1 MIELKIKT
9 YCHDCDSFEPKVE
22 DCSDDWYINEFG
34 LPVTGSRVILCRYH
48 KRCANMVRYL
58 ERKMKNNEHS

>member
-1 MIELKIKT
+1 MIKLEVEE
-9 YCHDCDSFEPKVE
+9 YCQECPAFEPDV
-22 DCSDDWYINEFG
+22 DSNTWYDPTDNLPSVSDTI
-34 LPVTGSRVILCRYH
+34 IHCRYR

>member
-1 MIELKIKT
+1 MIDLKIEP

-22 DCSDDWYINEFG
+22 DSSDWNIDEFG
-34 LPVTGSRVILCRYH
+34 LPVMGDKIIVCRYH

>member
-1 MIELKIKT
+1 MIKLEVED
-9 YCHDCDSFEPKVE
+9 YCHSCEAFKPIAEEESI
-22 DCSDDWYINEFG
+22 Y
-34 LPVTGSRVILCRYH
+34 PVNVMIPDTYVRCVYR